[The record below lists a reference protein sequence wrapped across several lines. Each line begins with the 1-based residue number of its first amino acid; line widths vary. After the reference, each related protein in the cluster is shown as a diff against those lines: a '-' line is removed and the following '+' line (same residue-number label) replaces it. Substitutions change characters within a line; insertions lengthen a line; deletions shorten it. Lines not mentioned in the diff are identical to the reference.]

1 MRRLLRVMTLV
12 VIAGA
17 LMIGTACVA
26 LWAEHRTSVDL
37 PAPRGPNPV
46 GRSMH
51 VWRDDRRPDAL
62 EGSPGTRTELIVW
75 TWYPAAVAAAPPS
88 EYLPAEWRRAVA
100 TQQGWL
106 LSTFLIKDPSSVHPH
121 STTAPPLAAA
131 ELAYPVVVLRAGLG
145 ALTIAYTALA
155 EELASHGY
163 VVVGFDVPYR
173 TGVVVLPEGR
183 VAVRPPHLNPETL
196 PTSQQPALLD
206 RLLHAWVRDMT
217 FAVDRLGASSPGSAE
232 PFSSRLDLTRLA
244 VVGHSLGG
252 AAAAQ
257 FCHDDSRC
265 RVGVNL
271 DGALRGSV
279 IQEGLRQPF
288 MFVTSDHGDTLSER
302 DRDIVADIRGVYERL
317 PSDTRVALKIR
328 GADHFSA
335 SDQLLMRS
343 RLFRLFLQ
351 LEPRRGIEV
360 ISDVARRFL
369 DRHLKN
375 GGTQDAGDAAGR
387 YPEVEP
393 LFAK

>member
-1 MRRLLRVMTLV
+1 MRRLLRGITLV

-17 LMIGTACVA
+17 LLIGTSCVA
-26 LWAEHRTSVDL
+26 LWVEHRTSVDL

-75 TWYPAAVAAAPPS
+75 TWYPAAAATALPS
-88 EYLPAEWRRAVA
+88 EYLPAEWQRAVA

-106 LSTFLIKDPSSVHPH
+106 LSTFLIKDPSRVHPH

-131 ELAYPVVVLRAGLG
+131 ERAYPVVVLRTGLG

-196 PTSQQPALLD
+196 PASQQPAFLD
-206 RLLHAWVRDMT
+206 RLLYAWVRDVT
-217 FAVDRLGASSPGSAE
+217 FAVDRLGASSPGSAA
-232 PFSSRLDLTRLA
+232 PFTSRLDLTRLA

-279 IQEGLRQPF
+279 VQEGLRQPF

-317 PSDTRVALKIR
+317 PSDTRIALKIR

-360 ISDVARRFL
+360 ISDVVRRFL